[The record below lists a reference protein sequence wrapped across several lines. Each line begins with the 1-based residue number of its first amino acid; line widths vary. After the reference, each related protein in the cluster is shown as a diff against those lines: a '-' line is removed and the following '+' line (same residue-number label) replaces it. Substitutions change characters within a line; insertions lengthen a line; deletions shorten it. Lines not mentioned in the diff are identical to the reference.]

1 VHNDGRVAA
10 RRASVEVAWVRGG
23 VRTVNHRAD
32 RGRIEPAGAARV
44 AVKDPQ
50 ASVPGAGWEALVVEA
65 RAWLARPAREELRVA
80 ERPRAPGAASAS
92 PVSYVRPHAAP
103 CPAGPGG
110 AHRFETRGFP
120 NDGVVEQWELCRLC
134 GAVRK
139 LPLAPEQEATQA
151 RVRRARA
158 AREAAKLEEELAR
171 AEAEAARRGSAPPPR
186 HRRPERAPPPDAPHE
201 TLPASAAYWIL
212 GLPPTAGWDEVKAAH
227 RRLAKEYHPDAAG
240 AVDER
245 TRALLDQRMRDVNA
259 AKDRLRE
266 HLRPDEPE
274 RRPAGCP
281 PGRPEQRAATG
292 SFSDDRVNP
301 FLRPRRR
308 PSGW

>member
-1 VHNDGRVAA
+1 MRAAARRLTRRVVPLPWLRVEATLRGTTRDGTLYVTVHNDGRIAA

-23 VRTVNHRAD
+23 LRTVIHREEL
-32 RGRIEPAGAARV
+32 GVIEPAGAARV

-50 ASVPGAGWEALVVEA
+50 AAVPGAGWEALVAEA
-65 RAWLARPAREELRVA
+65 RAWLARPARAELRVA
-80 ERPRAPGAASAS
+80 ERPRGPGEEFAS

-110 AHRFETRGFP
+110 AHRFEARGFP

-151 RVRRARA
+151 RVRRERA
-158 AREAAKLEEELAR
+158 AREAAKLEEEWAK
-171 AEAEAARRGSAPPPR
+171 AEAEAARRGSAHHHRP
-186 HRRPERAPPPDAPHE
+186 RRPERPPPPPDAPHE
-201 TLPASAAYWIL
+201 TLPVSAAYWIL
-212 GLPPTAGWDEVKAAH
+212 GLPPTAGWDEVRAAH

-266 HLRPDEPE
+266 HLRPEEP
-274 RRPAGCP
+274 
-281 PGRPEQRAATG
+281 
-292 SFSDDRVNP
+292 
-301 FLRPRRR
+301 
-308 PSGW
+308 